1 MQDTPVERSIVQ
13 KVLEECGVNDLAVA
27 SIRELVR
34 IVDLIEKKSGV
45 RFVRMEM
52 GVPGLPSPEIG
63 VQAE

>member
-52 GVPGLPSPEIG
+52 GFLGFLHLRLG
-63 VQAE
+63 CRLR